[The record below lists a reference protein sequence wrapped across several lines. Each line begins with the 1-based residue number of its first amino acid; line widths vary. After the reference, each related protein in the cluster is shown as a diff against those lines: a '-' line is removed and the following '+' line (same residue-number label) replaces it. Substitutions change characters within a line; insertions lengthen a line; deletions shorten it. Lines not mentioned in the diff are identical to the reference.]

1 MGAREGEGTKVTHSP
16 WQRAERKLAVP
27 GIGEASRGGFP
38 AVSPF
43 TTASYFLRS
52 RNALFLNERVGVK
65 PTFWIIFKSP
75 SFSRTCQLPRL
86 VPRPLFKPLVEGGW
100 KGVRSHSVG
109 TDSCGRE
116 VPRRFVRT
124 EDGRDGAGLSH
135 WALRVKRR

>member
-1 MGAREGEGTKVTHSP
+1 MGAREGEGTEVTHSP

-109 TDSCGRE
+109 LTAVVEKYRVDSC
-116 VPRRFVRT
+116 VRKT
-124 EDGRDGAGLSH
+124 DVMVLACHIGL
-135 WALRVKRR
+135 